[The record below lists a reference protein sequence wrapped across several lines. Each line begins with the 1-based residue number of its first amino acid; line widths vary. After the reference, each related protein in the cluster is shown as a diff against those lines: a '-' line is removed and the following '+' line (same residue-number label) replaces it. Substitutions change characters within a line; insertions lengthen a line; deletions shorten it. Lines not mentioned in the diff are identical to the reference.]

1 MAGGGTQG
9 NDQIRKRSMVQAYLN
24 IKVFD
29 VDILVDG
36 NGGGCSN
43 QIPNEGVG
51 WGVGESIGGKETE
64 GSHIL
69 ILSDFAIHAIVI
81 LIHLVA

>member
-1 MAGGGTQG
+1 M
-9 NDQIRKRSMVQAYLN
+9 IQAYLN

-29 VDILVDG
+29 VDVLVDG
-36 NGGGCSN
+36 NSGGCSC
-43 QIPNEGVG
+43 QILYKCLS

-69 ILSDFAIHAIVI
+69 ILGDFAIHAIVI
-81 LIHLVA
+81 LIHLIA

>member
-9 NDQIRKRSMVQAYLN
+9 NDQIRKRSMIQAYLN

-29 VDILVDG
+29 VDILIDG
-36 NGGGCSN
+36 NGGGCSY

-51 WGVGESIGGKETE
+51 WGVGEGIGGKETV

-69 ILSDFAIHAIVI
+69 ILSNFAIHAIVI

>member
-1 MAGGGTQG
+1 
-9 NDQIRKRSMVQAYLN
+9 MVQAYLN

-36 NGGGCSN
+36 NGGGCSY
-43 QIPNEGVG
+43 QIPNEGVS
-51 WGVGESIGGKETE
+51 WGVGESIGGKEAE

>member
-1 MAGGGTQG
+1 
-9 NDQIRKRSMVQAYLN
+9 MVQANLN

-29 VDILVDG
+29 VDILIDG
-36 NGGGCSN
+36 NGGGCSC

-51 WGVGESIGGKETE
+51 GVVGECLGGKEAE

-69 ILSDFAIHAIVI
+69 ILGDFAIHAIVI